1 MRNRPMTFGT
11 DWSRL
16 EVEAAVS
23 DYFDMLTKEL
33 RGESF
38 NKAEHN
44 RELRSSFVART
55 KGSIERKHQNIS
67 AALIDLGYP
76 YIDGYKPLTNS
87 QHLVRQIVEDRL
99 GDLPQLERLIETV
112 VSAPVDAAVLR
123 GDLLSIHVPAPK
135 SAPSER
141 PSRFEESP
149 HRTARASRNY
159 LEIEARNRSLG
170 RAGEELVMQF
180 EHQRLWTAGKRSLAE
195 RIDHVAVSRGDGLGY
210 DIQSFETDGR
220 EKFIEVKTTRFGS
233 LTPFFAS
240 RNEVNLSVDQPE
252 EFHLYRLFKFSE
264 QPRLFTL
271 AGSLRRTCRLDAV
284 QFSAVPE

>member
-1 MRNRPMTFGT
+1 MTFGT

-76 YIDGYKPLTNS
+76 YIDGYKPLTNA
-87 QHLVRQIVEDRL
+87 QHLVSQIVEDRL

-112 VSAPVDAAVLR
+112 VSAPVDAAVLG

-135 SAPSER
+135 AGPSER

-149 HRTARASRNY
+149 RRVARASRN
-159 LEIEARNRSLG
+159 
-170 RAGEELVMQF
+170 
-180 EHQRLWTAGKRSLAE
+180 
-195 RIDHVAVSRGDGLGY
+195 
-210 DIQSFETDGR
+210 
-220 EKFIEVKTTRFGS
+220 KTTRFGS

-240 RNEVNLSVDQPE
+240 RNEVNLSVGQPG

>member
-1 MRNRPMTFGT
+1 MLAGT
-11 DWSRL
+11 NWSRV

-23 DYFDMLTKEL
+23 DYFDMLAKEL

-44 RELRSSFVART
+44 RELRGLSVART

-67 AALIDLGYP
+67 AVLIDLGYP
-76 YIDGYKPLTNS
+76 YIDGYKPLTNA
-87 QHLVRQIVEDRL
+87 QHLLREIVQDRL
-99 GDLPQLERLIETV
+99 GSLPELERLIETV
-112 VSAPVDAAVLR
+112 VSAPVDAVSLP
-123 GDLLSIHVPAPK
+123 GDILSIHVPAP
-135 SAPSER
+135 SVGPDEGA
-141 PSRFEESP
+141 SRIEESP
-149 HRTARASRNY
+149 QREARPSRNY

-180 EHQRLWTAGKRSLAE
+180 EHRRLWAAGQRGLAD
-195 RIDHVAVSRGDGLGY
+195 RIDHVAVSRGDDLGY

-220 EKFIEVKTTRFGS
+220 ERLIEVKTTRFGS

-240 RNEVNLSVDQPE
+240 RNEVNVSADQHE
-252 EFHLYRLFKFSE
+252 GFQLYRLFKFSE

-271 AGSLRRTCRLDAV
+271 PGSLRRTCRLDAV
-284 QFSAVPE
+284 QFSAVPK